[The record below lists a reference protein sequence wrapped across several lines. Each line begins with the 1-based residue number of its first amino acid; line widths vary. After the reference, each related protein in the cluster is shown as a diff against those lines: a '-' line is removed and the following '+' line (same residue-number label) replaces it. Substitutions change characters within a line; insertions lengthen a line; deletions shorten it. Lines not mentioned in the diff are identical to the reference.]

1 MKKFTI
7 FQLLAISMF
16 FVCIFS
22 FCIGYALCESKSGN
36 IIWDKTFGGSD
47 NDVAFSIIQTKDG
60 GYAISG
66 YTIFKNIGEADF
78 YIIKFDE
85 KGNKEWDKIFFE
97 SNWDCAYSIIQTE
110 DEGYVIS
117 GYTWSKGAGKADGW
131 IIKL

>member
-36 IIWDKTFGGSD
+36 IIWDKTFGVSD

-60 GYAISG
+60 GCAISS
-66 YTIFKNIGEADF
+66 YTRSKG
-78 YIIKFDE
+78 
-85 KGNKEWDKIFFE
+85 KGNTDAW
-97 SNWDCAYSIIQTE
+97 
-110 DEGYVIS
+110 V
-117 GYTWSKGAGKADGW
+117 
-131 IIKL
+131 IKLEENGNL

>member
-36 IIWDKTFGGSD
+36 IIWDKTFGGSE

-60 GYAISG
+60 GCAISS
-66 YTIFKNIGEADF
+66 YTRSKG
-78 YIIKFDE
+78 
-85 KGNKEWDKIFFE
+85 KGNTDAW
-97 SNWDCAYSIIQTE
+97 
-110 DEGYVIS
+110 V
-117 GYTWSKGAGKADGW
+117 
-131 IIKL
+131 IKLEENGNL